1 MQKMGEVLNRLL
13 LINFLGETACGAE
26 LYSIVMNPIFKGKEN
41 IIGLFSYKGSKI
53 SEKNKGLT
61 NRINQKLP
69 RVLVVRSFSDLFNLV
84 SNYSIKKF
92 PSGPVFFIKAISGHF
107 RYFL

>member
-1 MQKMGEVLNRLL
+1 
-13 LINFLGETACGAE
+13 
-26 LYSIVMNPIFKGKEN
+26 MNPIFKGKEN
-41 IIGLFSYKGSKI
+41 LIQENFIGLFSYKGSKI

-92 PSGPVFFIKAISGHF
+92 PSGPVFLIKQYLVTRKKIISF
-107 RYFL
+107 